1 MTVRLF
7 PSQFLLQVE
16 LLTVLLVLTL
26 FYARHV
32 ELRCDVAK
40 KKKDLPVFVVI
51 ELPAW
56 KSRIFDFMLKLL
68 RVPGKAWVI
77 GVEATGFTYDGDSYT
92 DTTTNTKISKKVIS
106 SEQRD

>member
-1 MTVRLF
+1 MLF
-7 PSQFLLQVE
+7 S
-16 LLTVLLVLTL
+16 
-26 FYARHV
+26 ARPV

-51 ELPAW
+51 DMPAW

-77 GVEATGFTYDGDSYT
+77 GVEYTGFTYDGKSYEDEAT
-92 DTTTNTKISKKVIS
+92 GIKINKKDLKS
-106 SEQRD
+106 AQRD

>member
-7 PSQFLLQVE
+7 LSQFLLQVE
-16 LLTVLLVLTL
+16 LPMVLPVLML
-26 FYARHV
+26 FYARPV